1 MNLKDYTY
9 KGRVSITNTK
19 NSMRVRI
26 PMNRNLV
33 YISILI
39 LTTFF
44 WCLGLFMLIDLFLK
58 LHNFY
63 YKLFLFF
70 GFLVW
75 NGIGLAGVSFFMW
88 IFFGRERIV
97 VNKDYFITEKP
108 LIFFFRRNI
117 YNIND
122 VSKIR
127 IDKETFKINRN
138 GTWVENQRTV
148 LKFDT
153 PKKHVVF
160 ARNIAVSDA
169 EYILLLLAKCKYLKA
184 EQFAIVM

>member
-9 KGRVSITNTK
+9 RGRISITNTK
-19 NSMRVRI
+19 NIMRVRI

-39 LTTFF
+39 ITTIL
-44 WCLGLFMLIDLFLK
+44 WCFGLFMLTGLFLK
-58 LHNFY
+58 LNNFY
-63 YKLFLFF
+63 YKLSLFF
-70 GFLVW
+70 VFLVW
-75 NGIGLAGVSFFMW
+75 NSIGLAGVSFFMW

-97 VNKDYFITEKP
+97 INKDYFITEKP

-117 YNIND
+117 YNINE

>member
-1 MNLKDYTY
+1 
-9 KGRVSITNTK
+9 
-19 NSMRVRI
+19 
-26 PMNRNLV
+26 
-33 YISILI
+33 
-39 LTTFF
+39 
-44 WCLGLFMLIDLFLK
+44 
-58 LHNFY
+58 
-63 YKLFLFF
+63 
-70 GFLVW
+70 
-75 NGIGLAGVSFFMW
+75 
-88 IFFGRERIV
+88 
-97 VNKDYFITEKP
+97 
-108 LIFFFRRNI
+108 
-117 YNIND
+117 